1 MHIYISFPITT
12 KNNLSHDWNT
22 PSTTEAA
29 GAALEAD
36 KPGAAVEADK
46 PGATKALV
54 SITEFN
60 WLVMRLY

>member
-1 MHIYISFPITT
+1 MPPIRCNSCTYVVAA
-12 KNNLSHDWNT
+12 K
-22 PSTTEAA
+22 A
-29 GAALEAD
+29 GAAL
-36 KPGAAVEADK
+36 EADK

>member
-36 KPGAAVEADK
+36 KPGA
-46 PGATKALV
+46 TKALV